1 MRVSARHTIVM
12 LPNDYKP
19 SLQNA
24 QPEVDLPL
32 DLFGDPVPPKSS
44 TAEPKLL
51 TDIERHLRIACEL
64 IRCRSACVL
73 DGNLLPVAQFSAVP
87 GDLPSFRFAQYAA
100 ILFPAGLPND
110 LAVLPDVQLEGLII
124 AKGNRPA
131 TAAMIVCAP
140 LATRAGQVV
149 GHCLFAAVKA
159 SKLAAGQID
168 ALRDLMLLASEEL
181 AELSAEA
188 NGIAGP
194 LSRSE
199 NITPQL
205 VAPTKRQA
213 SIVERSNSP
222 AWLVDTPSGRILDVN
237 RAALAAYGYNRSEFL
252 ALPSLHSLTCETR
265 GSGIAPQMPSETSA
279 VSWRCMHGAKN
290 GRMFS
295 VEMSAFPAELDG
307 RPARLILARPVR
319 SGAFG
324 LISADAKDAA
334 LAQISEAVIA
344 VDLNF
349 RITYW
354 NAAAER
360 LYHWRAAD
368 VLGELLPEVIQPIW
382 SNKREEHDASTAL
395 LTKGEWTGNNVHS
408 TGTGEAVK
416 VECMV
421 TALKNELGEQ
431 VGFLCV
437 NSDVSERTKEP
448 ATSAENEE
456 RFRSLFDFNPD
467 AVVLL
472 DENGNC
478 QSANLACKMI
488 FGKRPDEIVPHS
500 FFGLIDPADR
510 TGALAAF
517 DRALHGEPVSFD
529 FRGAAID
536 KRRLN
541 LAAVALP
548 VIIDAQIVGVTVVTR
563 DVSERKRL
571 QGMIAAEN
579 ELLQWLA
586 AKKPLNAIV
595 ERLIS
600 DVEQRYDWLRCTVI
614 ILRDGL
620 SGIRKIYSSSPEELA
635 PAIVRLENFE
645 TSSTAYRAMTQ
656 GVRAS
661 SMQLSEERVGKQQ
674 ATVAGLLNCRA
685 ACSTPILSTPGAAI
699 GAFTLY
705 LPEEREPTAEELTL
719 SDRIAALLRVAAE
732 ADGANLRL
740 QLHDR
745 AINSAV
751 ASVAILDPS
760 QASCPIVY
768 VNQAFKKVS
777 GYGERE
783 AVERGLALLYGPE
796 TDVAEIERIAAAIA
810 DEQEHTAL
818 LRLYAA
824 DGQPFW
830 SSTSLSPVR
839 DLEGWLTHYIAVFN
853 DVTALVSANEQ
864 VSESEQKFRQLIEN
878 AGEIVL
884 VLEQSGTIR
893 YVSPAVERVLGHK
906 PSDILGH
913 DIFEYAHPE
922 DLVAARTELLK
933 LIGLPDGS
941 SKILEL
947 RAQRRN
953 ETWCSMEV
961 SAQNLLGMPGVRGVV
976 VHARDLSERQQ
987 AKDRLDHLAFHD
999 SLTDLP
1005 NRLQFNEH
1013 LTRVIGTA
1021 RRRGSQAAILFL
1033 DLDRFKVINDTLGHS
1048 VGDQLLQHVASRLV
1062 LTARE
1067 GDTVARW
1074 GGDEFTVI
1082 LADVGGQREAA
1093 RAAQRIIESLSEPFI
1108 ISGHELYIT
1117 ATVGISLFPAAGGDV
1132 ETLVR
1137 HADTAMYRAKNVGQN
1152 HYQFYT
1158 PKMNAGASERL
1169 ALESRLR
1176 RALEREEFTLHYQPQ
1191 IDAQSGKMTSCEA
1204 LVRWQHPELGLVPPK
1219 DFIPLAE
1226 ETGLIVPIG
1235 DWIMRAACR
1244 QAKQWQEFGGD
1255 KLRVAVN
1262 LSARQFSQR
1271 DIHQMVTKV
1280 LRETGLEPTLLELEI
1295 TESLLLSG
1303 EGRIIAAMRNL
1314 AALGI
1319 SVSIDDFGVGY
1330 SSYSYLK
1337 RYPVSALKIDQ
1348 SFIQGMLSNSHDHA
1362 IVQAIITMGHE
1373 MGLQVIA
1380 EGVETIEHS
1389 QLLAASRCDILQ
1401 GYFYGRPMPAGQ
1413 ISNLLAARH

>member
-1 MRVSARHTIVM
+1 MP
-12 LPNDYKP
+12 PNDDTP
-19 SLQNA
+19 SLIHPQLEA
-24 QPEVDLPL
+24 KLPL
-32 DLFGDPVPPKSS
+32 DLFGDPIVPKSS
-44 TAEPKLL
+44 AAAPKLL
-51 TDIERHLRIACEL
+51 TDIERYLRIACEL
-64 IRCRSACVL
+64 IRCRSACAL

-87 GDLPSFRFAQYAA
+87 GDLSSLRFAQCAA

-110 LAVLPDVQLEGLII
+110 LVVLPDVQVEGLVIG
-124 AKGNRPA
+124 KGNRPA
-131 TAAMIVCAP
+131 PAAMIVCAP
-140 LATRAGQVV
+140 LATRTGKIV
-149 GHCLFAAVKA
+149 GHCWFAAVKT
-159 SKLAAGQID
+159 SKLSASQID
-168 ALRDLMLLASEEL
+168 ALRDLLLLASEEL
-181 AELSAEA
+181 AELSVGVETEV
-188 NGIAGP
+188 GP
-194 LSRSE
+194 LHSPR
-199 NITPQL
+199 TPDPQL
-205 VAPTKRQA
+205 VAPVKRQA
-213 SIVERSNSP
+213 SIVERSHSP

-237 RAALAAYGYNRSEFL
+237 RAAQSAYGYTRSEFL
-252 ALPSLHSLTCETR
+252 ALPSLEALICETR
-265 GSGIAPQMPSETSA
+265 GSGLTQQSSPADSA
-279 VSWRCMHGAKN
+279 ASWRRMHSAKN
-290 GRMFS
+290 GRAFG
-295 VEMSAFPAELDG
+295 VEMSTFPAELDG
-307 RPARLILARPVR
+307 RPASLILARPIR

-324 LISADAKDAA
+324 LISAEAKEAA

-382 SNKREEHDASTAL
+382 SNKSEERDASTAL
-395 LTKGEWTGNNVHS
+395 LTQGAWTGKNVHS

-416 VECMV
+416 VECVV
-421 TALKNELGEQ
+421 TALKNDLGEQ

-437 NSDVSERTKEP
+437 NNDVSERTKG
-448 ATSAENEE
+448 ENGIADNDE
-456 RFRSLFDFNPD
+456 RYRSLFDFNPD
-467 AVVLL
+467 AVILL
-472 DENGNC
+472 DDNGNC

-488 FGKRPDEIVPHS
+488 FGLRPDEIVAHS
-500 FFGLIDPADR
+500 FFALIDPADR
-510 TGALAAF
+510 NGALGAF

-529 FRGAAID
+529 FQGAAFGNR
-536 KRRLN
+536 KLS

-548 VIIDAQIVGVTVVTR
+548 VIIDARIVGVTVVTR

-586 AKKPLNAIV
+586 AKKSLSTIV
-595 ERLIS
+595 ERLIA
-600 DVEQRYDWLRCTVI
+600 DIEQRYDWLRCTVI
-614 ILRDGL
+614 VLRDGL
-620 SGIRKIYSSSPEELA
+620 SRERNVYSSSPNDL
-635 PAIVRLENFE
+635 PQTDVRLENFDFA
-645 TSSTAYRAMTQ
+645 STAYRAITE
-656 GVRAS
+656 GKRVS
-661 SMQLSEERVGKQQ
+661 SPTMSEEIVGSQQ
-674 ATVAGLLNCRA
+674 AGIAAVLGGCA
-685 ACSTPILSTPGAAI
+685 ACSTPILSTSGPAI
-699 GAFTLY
+699 GAFTIY
-705 LPEEREPTAEELTL
+705 LPEERQPTTEELTL
-719 SDRIAALLRVAAE
+719 SDRVAALLRVAAE
-732 ADGANLRL
+732 ADSANLRL

-760 QASCPIVY
+760 TDLCPIIY
-768 VNQAFKKVS
+768 VNQAFQKVS
-777 GYGERE
+777 GYSETE
-783 AVERGLALLYGPE
+783 ALERGLSLLFGSK
-796 TDVAEIERIAAAIA
+796 TDAAEIERIATAIA
-810 DEQEHTAL
+810 SQQEHTAL
-818 LRLYAA
+818 LRLHDAA
-824 DGQPFW
+824 GKPFW

-839 DLEGWLTHYIAVFN
+839 DPDGRLTHYIVVLN

-864 VSESEQKFRQLIEN
+864 VIESEQKFRQLIEN
-878 AGEIVL
+878 AGEIVF
-884 VLEQSGTIR
+884 VLEQSGTVR
-893 YVSPAVERVLGHK
+893 YVSPAIERVLGR
-906 PSDILGH
+906 SANEVSGH
-913 DIFEYAHPE
+913 DIFEYVHPE
-922 DLVAARTELLK
+922 DLLGARTELLK
-933 LIGLPDGS
+933 LISLSEGGS
-941 SKILEL
+941 ATIEL
-947 RAQRRN
+947 RAQRQDN
-953 ETWCSMEV
+953 TWCSLEV
-961 SAQNLLGMPGVRGVV
+961 SAQNLLAMPGIRGVV

-1021 RRRGSQAAILFL
+1021 RRRGSQAAVLFL
-1033 DLDRFKVINDTLGHS
+1033 DLDRFKIINDTLGHS
-1048 VGDQLLQHVASRLV
+1048 VGDQLLQNVAGRLV

-1074 GGDEFTVI
+1074 GGDEFTII
-1082 LADVGGQREAA
+1082 LADVSGQREAS

-1117 ATVGISLFPAAGGDV
+1117 ATVGISLFPSTGGDV
-1132 ETLVR
+1132 ETLIR
-1137 HADTAMYRAKNVGQN
+1137 HADTAMYRAKDIGQN

-1158 PKMNAGASERL
+1158 PKMNAGAGERL

-1244 QAKQWQEFGGD
+1244 QAKEWQDSGGE

-1271 DIHQMVTKV
+1271 DIYQMVTKV
-1280 LRETGLEPTLLELEI
+1280 LRETGLEPSLLELEI
-1295 TESLLLSG
+1295 TESLLLNG

-1380 EGVETIEHS
+1380 EGVETQEHS
-1389 QLLAASRCDILQ
+1389 HLLAASRCDVLQ
-1401 GYFYGRPMPAGQ
+1401 GYYFGRPMPAGE
-1413 ISNLLAARH
+1413 ISKLLASRA